1 MSIRRYLVLTLFS
14 MLTLITFIAAI
25 QGYKKS
31 MSQAEEQFD
40 QQLND
45 LAHTLYA
52 IHSTQALIS
61 TTNTTNAMNAANTAS
76 TILIAQQ
83 SSFAFQVW
91 KNQHLVVKSNN
102 APDHLISSNPLPIK
116 EPNTKPISKRSV
128 NFIEASFFEVNFLK
142 QRWRAVSL
150 SKHVTLSKDTSSKVF
165 EITVIVAQ
173 PLQAQFALTQ
183 TLILAAVTPMIIAI
197 AVLSILIF
205 IIITQGLKPL
215 HQLRR
220 ELSQRESNDF
230 TPLTIEVNNN
240 ELADIVATLNQ
251 LFSRLDAAFQRERHF
266 ASDAA
271 HELKTPLSV
280 LKIDTYNLIQDL
292 VKRST
297 LSDSSPLTSINIENF
312 SSIRALNN
320 SVDRMGHVIDQ
331 LLNLNRTN
339 PTQILTASTKFN
351 INVLLKQVISE
362 LYSDILMKKQTISL
376 ESDDILLLA
385 HEFSIH
391 LLAVNLISNANKYT
405 PIGGEI
411 KVSVDYSENQQI
423 TLCVEDS
430 GAGIEP
436 NEYQRVFDRFYRVGG
451 DQHNSA
457 VLGCGLG
464 LAIVKRIVDLH
475 GAHITLSRSP
485 ELNGLKVNVAF
496 PFVDNTY
503 NNVFENKHKNKN
515 KYTKE
520 QSND

>member
-14 MLTLITFIAAI
+14 VLTLITFIAAI

-31 MSQAEEQFD
+31 MSQAEEQFE
-40 QQLND
+40 QQLID
-45 LAHTLYA
+45 LAHTLLA
-52 IHSTQALIS
+52 IHSVEELTP
-61 TTNTTNAMNAANTAS
+61 TANTYK
-76 TILIAQQ
+76 TIKIKQH

-102 APDHLISSNPLPIK
+102 APDHLIYNNQLSIPKSA
-116 EPNTKPISKRSV
+116 SKRSV
-128 NFIEASFFEVNFLK
+128 NFFEINFLK
-142 QRWRAVSL
+142 QRWHAVSL
-150 SKHVTLSKDTSSKVF
+150 SKQTDLNKATPNKSI
-165 EITVIVAQ
+165 EINVIVAQ

-183 TLILAAVTPMIIAI
+183 TLILAAVTPMIVAI

-230 TPLTIEVNNN
+230 SPLRIEVNNN

-251 LFSRLDAAFQRERHF
+251 LFARLDDAFQRERHF

-280 LKIDTYNLIQDL
+280 LKIETYNLIQDL

-297 LSDSSPLTSINIENF
+297 LSDKSPLTSINIENF
-312 SSIRALNN
+312 SSIKTLNN

-331 LLNLNRTN
+331 ILNLNRTN
-339 PTQILTASTKFN
+339 PTQILTASTCFN
-351 INVLLKQVISE
+351 INLFLKQVISE
-362 LYSDILMKKQTISL
+362 LYSDILIKEQTISL
-376 ESDDILLLA
+376 ESDDISLLA

-411 KVSVDYSENQQI
+411 RVSVDYIENKQV
-423 TLCVEDS
+423 TLCIEDS

-436 NEYQRVFDRFYRVGG
+436 TEYQRVFDRFYRVGG

-464 LAIVKRIVDLH
+464 LAIAKRITDLH
-475 GAHITLSRSP
+475 GAHINLSRSP
-485 ELNGLKVNVAF
+485 ELKGLKVEVIF
-496 PFVDNTY
+496 SILDNRCKNQNT
-503 NNVFENKHKNKN
+503 NKD
-515 KYTKE
+515 TKE